1 RYLLIDQL
9 GPLHFCDPDEYPVA
23 HQGEQQKAIAKFP
36 EIQADAPTF
45 AAITQRAGMGAKTT
59 FSDADKLQVYR
70 EWKVLNGVDVQPL
83 GNAMYSFDVTTDGDA
98 ASGAATHYIGTV
110 DALTGDIKVNS
121 QEQVFGVS
129 CPICLAR
136 GTLIGTPNGPIPVDE
151 LKVGDPIWTADA

>member
-1 RYLLIDQL
+1 
-9 GPLHFCDPDEYPVA
+9 
-23 HQGEQQKAIAKFP
+23 
-36 EIQADAPTF
+36 
-45 AAITQRAGMGAKTT
+45 KTT

-83 GNAMYSFDVTTDGDA
+83 GNAMYSFDVTTEGDA

-136 GTLIGTPNGPIPVDE
+136 GTLIDTPNGPIPVDQ
-151 LKVGDPIWTADA
+151 LTAGDPIWTADANGNRVASFVARVGSVAVPSTHEVVHLVLSDGRIVDASPGHP